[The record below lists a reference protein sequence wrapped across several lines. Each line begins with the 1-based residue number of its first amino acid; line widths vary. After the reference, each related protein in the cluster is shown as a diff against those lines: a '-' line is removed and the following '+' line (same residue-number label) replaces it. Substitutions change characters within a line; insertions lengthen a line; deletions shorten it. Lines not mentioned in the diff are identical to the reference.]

1 MTAKDFLAEAAGLAV
16 FSRDPSTKVGCV
28 IVSRGEIVA
37 TGYNRFPRCL
47 DEHPRIDTRELKY
60 KYILHAEEVALLSRH
75 VPLYS
80 DLYCTLMP
88 CSRCARLI
96 IHAGIA
102 RVIAGS
108 FGPPRMHEDFTL
120 SRSMFLEA
128 GVSLQVL
135 E

>member
-1 MTAKDFLAEAAGLAV
+1 MTVATYLDMATHVAM

-28 IVSRGEIVA
+28 IVSHGQVVA
-37 TGYNRFPRCL
+37 TGYNRFPRGL
-47 DEHPRIDTRELKY
+47 DEHPRIETRETKY
-60 KYILHAEEVALLSRH
+60 KYILHAEEVALLKRH

-88 CSRCARLI
+88 CSKCARLI
-96 IHAGIA
+96 IHAGIS

-108 FGPPRMHEDFTL
+108 YGPPRMHADFEL
-120 SRSMFLEA
+120 SRSMFFEA